1 LVVLVKLTL
10 LAKCLARK
18 TLLRKPNC
26 GEGIISIK
34 PRPKRAYSI
43 QFNLFASDHMDPYHN
58 KRKYNE
64 MIK

>member
-1 LVVLVKLTL
+1 
-10 LAKCLARK
+10 LARK